1 LEARLDK
8 EEPKTTALQSLTAT
22 HTTDI
27 ASNTNNIASLD
38 TRLDAEEPK
47 TTALQTLTAG
57 HTTDLASNTADI
69 LTKQDLITTATDLD
83 CNSLTTGDLEVN
95 GGVNIIT
102 KPHFDTIVFRRPN
115 NTPQI
120 NLNEIQCWVGGVNI
134 LPTNS
139 NDLIGYFADWDL
151 DKSYPSGDTGS
162 RQDTGQVSK
171 LYNDVIE
178 GDFGAHR
185 NQFSGAVRIT
195 NIPLTA
201 VEDIQA
207 LVLYNRQNSTEAQ
220 ESRIVNMFFELYNST
235 YDPTYTTPLATTTPI
250 TTAQQACKVF
260 HFEFASISTY
270 TEFIL
275 DNSIT
280 NIVSNSFAE
289 TADGIFPAISTLE
302 ITGDVAIS
310 GSITASNKYF

>member
-1 LEARLDK
+1 
-8 EEPKTTALQSLTAT
+8 
-22 HTTDI
+22 
-27 ASNTNNIASLD
+27 
-38 TRLDAEEPK
+38 
-47 TTALQTLTAG
+47 
-57 HTTDLASNTADI
+57 
-69 LTKQDLITTATDLD
+69 
-83 CNSLTTGDLEVN
+83 
-95 GGVNIIT
+95 VNIIT

-134 LPTNS
+134 LPPNS

-162 RQDTGQVSK
+162 RQDTGQVFK

-178 GDFGAHR
+178 GDFGAHS
-185 NQFSGAVRIT
+185 NQFSGAVIIT

-207 LVLYNRQNSTEAQ
+207 LVVYNRQDSTEAQ

-250 TTAQQACKVF
+250 TTAQQALKVF
-260 HFEFASISTY
+260 RFDFASISTY
-270 TEFIL
+270 TEFVGE
-275 DNSIT
+275 NSIT

-289 TADGIFPAISTLE
+289 TANGTFPAISTFE
-302 ITGDVAIS
+302 ITGDVVVAGDLTAENFIV
-310 GSITASNKYF
+310 GSTNVITELTSLDTRLDTEEPKTTVLQTLTATHTTDIASNTANILTKQPLITTATNLDF